1 MATTDQSPTFVGRV
15 KWFNNKVGYGFITVT
30 DGPKSGTDVFV
41 NHRKIKTDPDDQYK
55 YLVQGEYVE
64 FVLQAAEENGN
75 HEFQA
80 GQVCGIK
87 GGKLMCET
95 RLQVR
100 ESRVSYSKKEQDAK
114 VPVDAIQEEE
124 VVEPVKKPRS
134 RAPPKKDADS
144 KDKKDWTKVTKK
156 VESKK

>member
-1 MATTDQSPTFVGRV
+1 
-15 KWFNNKVGYGFITVT
+15 
-30 DGPKSGTDVFV
+30 
-41 NHRKIKTDPDDQYK
+41 
-55 YLVQGEYVE
+55 
-64 FVLQAAEENGN
+64 
-75 HEFQA
+75 
-80 GQVCGIK
+80 
-87 GGKLMCET
+87 MCET